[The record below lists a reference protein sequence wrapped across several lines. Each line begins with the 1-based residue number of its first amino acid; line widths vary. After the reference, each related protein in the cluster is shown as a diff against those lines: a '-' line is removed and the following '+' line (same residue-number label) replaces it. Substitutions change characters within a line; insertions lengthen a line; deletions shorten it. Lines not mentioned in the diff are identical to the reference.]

1 MLDSLKLEIRMVVTC
16 YVGAG
21 KRGSSSRTS
30 VLNHRVIAL
39 FACSLVRDF
48 SLKLETQF
56 LLHVTPGFLDFPFKG
71 RTDLRYLVLF
81 L

>member
-16 YVGAG
+16 HVGAG

-48 SLKLETQF
+48 SLKLETLNFCYISPQVFWIF
-56 LLHVTPGFLDFPFKG
+56 LLKVELI
-71 RTDLRYLVLF
+71 
-81 L
+81 